1 LFYLCALNKNI
12 KDLIKKNSF
21 ITYKIKKQ

>member
-12 KDLIKKNSF
+12 KDLIKKDSF